1 MTNVDITALS
11 GNERS
16 QLMKQ
21 LCIERLERK
30 GHDIE
35 AMHKATQGDWAQ
47 TIYRLLLRYL
57 VSKRNRVV
65 AENLARIV
73 PYSIIMRE
81 CGTLRGVE
89 ALIIGASG
97 LLDECGESDYAKMLR
112 QEFMHLAA
120 KYNITPLKAS
130 AWSVD
135 CITPYQHPLLHLAQL
150 SALLHSGTIT
160 MSNILS
166 SSTPESLKGMFGAQL
181 SDFWCN
187 HIGGAEPLAPRM
199 GVTRRTILGIN
210 FVAPIIYTYGRTI
223 GQHDYLAR
231 SLALLQ
237 ALPAEDNRYTKQWSQ
252 HGITPTTALESQ
264 ALIQLSTR

>member
-1 MTNVDITALS
+1 
-11 GNERS
+11 
-16 QLMKQ
+16 
-21 LCIERLERK
+21 
-30 GHDIE
+30 
-35 AMHKATQGDWAQ
+35 
-47 TIYRLLLRYL
+47 
-57 VSKRNRVV
+57 VV

-166 SSTPESLKGMFGAQL
+166 SSTPESLKSMFGAQL

-223 GQHDYLAR
+223 GQHDYLAH

-252 HGITPTTALESQ
+252 HGITPTTIVKSVRDIIEIGSLSETGAKGKGKKKLSAPAREK
-264 ALIQLSTR
+264 LIEQLSAEMREAAKRLDFEQAAYLRDKIKELREEKDNENGK